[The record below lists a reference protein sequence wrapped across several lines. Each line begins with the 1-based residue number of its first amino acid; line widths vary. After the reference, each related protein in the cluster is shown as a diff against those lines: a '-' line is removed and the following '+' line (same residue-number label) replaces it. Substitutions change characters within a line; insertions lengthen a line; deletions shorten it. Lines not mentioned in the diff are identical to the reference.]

1 MVQGGFKNFYQKSD
15 PEFHPFIQIIEL
27 TKNVLKLLTV
37 SVRDFKICLD
47 GHVNLNAFG
56 NSTFLN

>member
-27 TKNVLKLLTV
+27 TKKCFEITYGI
-37 SVRDFKICLD
+37 R
-47 GHVNLNAFG
+47 
-56 NSTFLN
+56 